1 MRQVHEPYEKD
12 ERLSIA
18 NRLESEAK
26 MLRLEVERDRLAKSA
41 GYASEEYQ
49 RAARELQALRK
60 QHSTRYSSGER
71 DSLAESVGKG
81 IPPSQRAAQEL
92 RETYSRIRKILL
104 WGK

>member
-1 MRQVHEPYEKD
+1 MQPVQEFYESD

-18 NRLESEAK
+18 NRLESEAE

-60 QHSTRYSSGER
+60 QHRTRYSSEER
-71 DSLAESVGKG
+71 SPGFS
-81 IPPSQRAAQEL
+81 
-92 RETYSRIRKILL
+92 IR
-104 WGK
+104 